1 MGDAEAWRIEVVQ
14 EEDFLN
20 PRLEPADVLVLA
32 NVAAPTA
39 EQARKLAELVRGG
52 MGLMIFTGA
61 RLDTGLYNDLLYRSG
76 EPLLPVPLKAQVDEA
91 IRGLTVEPVR
101 PSPIEKLL
109 ELKPS
114 ALERGRRP
122 PDHERGRAGR
132 RPGRGPG
139 AGPLERPGA
148 VSRGGRAGR
157 RRGPRPALDDHR
169 GPRRQRLADRAE
181 LRAGDPRGRARDG
194 AADVV

>member
-1 MGDAEAWRIEVVQ
+1 
-14 EEDFLN
+14 
-20 PRLEPADVLVLA
+20 
-32 NVAAPTA
+32 
-39 EQARKLAELVRGG
+39 
-52 MGLMIFTGA
+52 MIFTGA
-61 RLDTGLYNDLLYRSG
+61 RLDTGLYNERLFRSG

-91 IRGLTVEPVR
+91 IRGLIVEPVR

-114 ALERGRRP
+114 ALERVPVRQFMT
-122 PDHERGRAGR
+122 RGRAGR
-132 RPGRGPG
+132 RRGRGPR

-148 VSRGGRAGR
+148 VARGDRAGR

-169 GPRRQRLADRAE
+169 RPRGQRLADRAE
-181 LRAGDPRGRARDG
+181 LRAGRPRGRPRDG